1 MDFNPHADRIIKTIR
16 PEFIKD
22 DLQGRQLTAAETL
35 LRLDSGF
42 IRRFE
47 QVVFYTSKAGDH
59 ETRLDVITGPGW
71 EIAEWHE
78 ALVQIGHEIGS
89 SCGIQPLLY
98 QLGNTRLKGNLLRF
112 WIRGVEL

>member
-1 MDFNPHADRIIKTIR
+1 MDFHPHADRIIKTIR

-22 DLQGRQLTAAETL
+22 DLQGRQFTAAETL
-35 LRLDSGF
+35 LRLDGGF
-42 IRRFE
+42 IHRFE
-47 QVVFYTSKAGDH
+47 QVVCYTSKAGDNY
-59 ETRLDVITGPGW
+59 TRLDVITGPCW

-98 QLGNTRLKGNLLRF
+98 QLGNTRLEGDFLRH

>member
-1 MDFNPHADRIIKTIR
+1 MDPHPHADRIIKTIR

-22 DLQGRQLTAAETL
+22 DLQGRQFTAAETL
-35 LRLDSGF
+35 LRLDRGL
-42 IRRFE
+42 ICRFE
-47 QVVFYTSKAGDH
+47 QVLSYTSKAGDNY
-59 ETRLDVITGPGW
+59 TRLDVISNEGW

-78 ALVQIGHEIGS
+78 ALMQIGHEIGS
-89 SCGIQPLLY
+89 SCGIKPLQY